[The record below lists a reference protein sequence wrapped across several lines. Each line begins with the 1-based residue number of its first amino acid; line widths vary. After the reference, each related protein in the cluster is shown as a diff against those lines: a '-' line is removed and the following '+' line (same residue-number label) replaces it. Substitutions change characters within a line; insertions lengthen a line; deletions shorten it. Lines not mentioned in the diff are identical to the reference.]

1 MLVQS
6 ALTEHVIGLAIQI
19 HKELGPGLLESVYE
33 SCMALELKR
42 ADIPFRRQVPMPVT
56 YRGVR
61 LASGYRADLIVSDD
75 LIVEIKAVERLH
87 PAHEAQVLTYLRMS
101 NCQVALLLN
110 FHAIRLKDGLKRFV
124 NTR

>member
-56 YRGVR
+56 YRGAR

-75 LIVEIKAVERLH
+75 LIVEIKAVERFH